1 MTRTNIGQASPIS
14 VFIQSASIS
23 LAASHN
29 ATHRRKTICAKNSP
43 VQDLFL
49 IQCLTVFGFGGET
62 ETETESQPP
71 KPKPILKTFATET
84 ENRNR
89 NRKLATETET
99 DSKNFCH
106 RNRNRFLPPKPTHR
120 NRKLVRHCNFLFMN
134 EFVMHVRDD
143 NDLQGLFEV
152 TAFHFSFSIFIS

>member
-62 ETETESQPP
+62 ETETESQPL
-71 KPKPILKTFATET
+71 KPKPILNIFATET
-84 ENRNR
+84 ENLKPIDKNELIIVQYEKSETTKKNR
-89 NRKLATETET
+89 LLFLLYFLFV
-99 DSKNFCH
+99 SKNSVCK
-106 RNRNRFLPPKPTHR
+106 RLRS
-120 NRKLVRHCNFLFMN
+120 
-134 EFVMHVRDD
+134 
-143 NDLQGLFEV
+143 FE
-152 TAFHFSFSIFIS
+152 AIHIFHEYITKSFIGHNS